1 MESFL
6 IGLQFLTRIYITR
19 QTVWTEENFGK
30 SVKYFPLIGAVVG
43 IISAA
48 SIGFFYWLTNGQL
61 PILTS
66 ALAFMLPIILT
77 GGIHC
82 DGFIDSFD
90 GLFSGREREK
100 ILEIM
105 KDSRVGAF
113 GAVSFILLTALEISA
128 LIELLQLSIAW
139 SLTAIFSAPIISR
152 LMMVVTIGKFPY
164 ARREG
169 MGKAF
174 AKFTT
179 RQTNFFALVSTLLIL
194 SPLIFLDMKIFLATI
209 LALIISFGF
218 TLYFGNFAVKKIG
231 GVTGDIYGAVSTLI
245 ELLVPII
252 FLLSEILFLW

>member
-30 SVKYFPLIGAVVG
+30 SVKYFPLIGAVIG

-48 SIGFFYWLTNGQL
+48 LTGIFYILTGAKL
-61 PILTS
+61 PILTA
-66 ALAFMLPIILT
+66 ALAFTLPIIIT

-82 DGFIDSFD
+82 DGFIDSVD

-113 GAVSFILLTALEISA
+113 GAVSLVLLATLEVA
-128 LIELLQLSIAW
+128 TLIELFQISLMW
-139 SLTAIFSAPIISR
+139 SLSAIFSAPIISR
-152 LMMVVTIGKFPY
+152 LMMVVTIRKFPY

-174 AKFTT
+174 SKYTT
-179 RQTNFFALVSTLLIL
+179 RQTILFATLTAILIL
-194 SPLIFLDMKIFLATI
+194 SALILVDVKIFLATMS
-209 LALIISFGF
+209 ALIISLGF
-218 TLYFGNFAVKKIG
+218 TFYFGNFATKKIG
-231 GVTGDIYGAVSTLI
+231 GVTGDIYGATSTLV
-245 ELLVPII
+245 ELIVI
-252 FLLSEILFLW
+252 FIFILAINI

>member
-1 MESFL
+1 MNEFL
-6 IGLQFLTRIYITR
+6 VGLQFLTRISIVV
-19 QTVWTEENFGK
+19 QTEWTEENFGR
-30 SVKYFPLIGAVVG
+30 SVKYFPLIGAIVG

-48 SIGFFYWLTNGQL
+48 LIGGVYFVTNGRL
-61 PILTS
+61 PIFTG
-66 ALAFMLPIILT
+66 ALAFTLPIILT

-82 DGFIDSFD
+82 DGFIDSVD

-113 GAVSFILLTALEISA
+113 GAVSLVLLAALEISA
-128 LIELLQLSIAW
+128 LVELIQLSICA
-139 SLTAIFSAPIISR
+139 SLASIFVAPIISR
-152 LMMVVTIGKFPY
+152 LAMVVTIGTFPY
-164 ARREG
+164 ARPEG

-179 RQTNFFALVSTLLIL
+179 RRTIIFAALSTILILIPLAFVDVKIFVTTSAALLISL
-194 SPLIFLDMKIFLATI
+194 M
-209 LALIISFGF
+209 F

-231 GVTGDIYGAVSTLI
+231 GVTGDIYGAISLII

-252 FLLSEILFLW
+252 FLTANIF

>member
-1 MESFL
+1 MDAFL
-6 IGLQFLTRIYITR
+6 IGLQFLTRIYIKR

-30 SVKYFPLIGAVVG
+30 SVKFFPLIGAVIG

-48 SIGFFYWLTNGQL
+48 SIGFFYFLTEGKL
-61 PILTS
+61 PIFTAAIS
-66 ALAFMLPIILT
+66 FALPIIIT

-82 DGFIDSFD
+82 DGFIDSID

-113 GAVSFILLTALEISA
+113 GAVSLVLLAALEISA
-128 LIELLQLSIAW
+128 LIELLKLSIAW
-139 SLTAIFSAPIISR
+139 SLAAIFSAPIISR
-152 LMMVVTIGKFPY
+152 LMMVITIGKFPY

-179 RQTNFFALVSTLLIL
+179 RRTIIFAAASTIFIL
-194 SPLIFLDMKIFLATI
+194 SPIIFVDTKIFLATI
-209 LALIISFGF
+209 LALIISLSF
-218 TLYFGNFAVKKIG
+218 TFYFGNFATKKIG
-231 GVTGDIYGAVSTLI
+231 GVTGDIYGAVSTLV
-245 ELLVPII
+245 ELIVPII
-252 FLLSEILFLW
+252 FLLCKIFI

>member
-6 IGLQFLTRIYITR
+6 IGLQFLTRIYIAR
-19 QTVWTEENFGK
+19 QTEWTEENFGK
-30 SVKYFPLIGAVVG
+30 SVKYFPLIGAVIG

-48 SIGFFYWLTNGQL
+48 LTGIFLVATEGKL
-61 PILTS
+61 PILT
-66 ALAFMLPIILT
+66 AAIAFALPIIIT

-82 DGFIDSFD
+82 DGFIDSVD

-113 GAVSFILLTALEISA
+113 GAVGLILLATLEVSA
-128 LIELLQLSIAW
+128 LIELIKLSITW
-139 SLTAIFSAPIISR
+139 SLAAIFFAPIISR
-152 LMMVVTIGKFPY
+152 LMMVITIGIFPY

-169 MGKAF
+169 IGKAF

-179 RQTNFFALVSTLLIL
+179 RRTIFFALIETILLLTPVIFFDAE
-194 SPLIFLDMKIFLATI
+194 IFLTAI

-218 TLYFGNFAVKKIG
+218 TMYFGNFAVKKIG
-231 GVTGDIYGAVSTLI
+231 GVTGDIYGAVSSLV
-245 ELLVPII
+245 ELVVLII
-252 FLLSEILFLW
+252 FLLAEI

>member
-48 SIGFFYWLTNGQL
+48 SIGFFYWLTNGKL
-61 PILTS
+61 TILTG
-66 ALAFMLPIILT
+66 ALAFTLPIILT

-82 DGFIDSFD
+82 DGFIDSVD

-113 GAVSFILLTALEISA
+113 GAVSFILLAALEISA
-128 LIELLQLSIAW
+128 LIELLQLSIVW

-152 LMMVVTIGKFPY
+152 LNMVVTIGKFPY

-174 AKFTT
+174 AKYTT
-179 RQTNFFALVSTLLIL
+179 RRTILFALATTILIL
-194 SPLIFLDMKIFLATI
+194 SPLIFLDVKIFLATI
-209 LALIISFGF
+209 LALIISFSF
-218 TLYFGNFAVKKIG
+218 TLYFGNFSVKKIG
-231 GVTGDIYGAVSTLI
+231 GVTGDIYGAVSTLV

-252 FLLSEILFLW
+252 FLLSKILIL

>member
-6 IGLQFLTRIYITR
+6 IGLQFLTRISITR
-19 QTVWTEENFGK
+19 QTVWAEENFGK

-48 SIGFFYWLTNGQL
+48 SIGFFYWITKGNL
-61 PILTS
+61 PILTG
-66 ALAFMLPIILT
+66 ALSFTLPILLT

-82 DGFIDSFD
+82 DGFIDSID

-113 GAVSFILLTALEISA
+113 GAVSFVLLAALEISA
-128 LIELLQLSIAW
+128 LIELINFSIEW

-174 AKFTT
+174 AKYTT
-179 RQTNFFALVSTLLIL
+179 RQTIFIALAETILLLTPIIFFDV
-194 SPLIFLDMKIFLATI
+194 KIFLTVI

-218 TLYFGNFAVKKIG
+218 TLYFGNFAVKKID
-231 GVTGDIYGAVSTLI
+231 GVTGDIYGATSTIVELI
-245 ELLVPII
+245 VPII
-252 FLLSEILFLW
+252 ILLVANF

>member
-61 PILTS
+61 PILTG
-66 ALAFMLPIILT
+66 ALAFTLPIILT

-194 SPLIFLDMKIFLATI
+194 SPLIFLDVKIFLATI

-218 TLYFGNFAVKKIG
+218 TLYFGNFSVKKIG
-231 GVTGDIYGAVSTLI
+231 GVTGDIYGAVSTLV

-252 FLLSEILFLW
+252 FLLSKILIL

>member
-1 MESFL
+1 MDAFL
-6 IGLQFLTRIYITR
+6 IGLQFLTRIYIKR

-30 SVKYFPLIGAVVG
+30 SVKFFPLIGAVIG

-48 SIGFFYWLTNGQL
+48 SIGFFYFLTEGKL
-61 PILTS
+61 PIFTAAIS
-66 ALAFMLPIILT
+66 FALPIIIT

-82 DGFIDSFD
+82 DGFIDSID

-113 GAVSFILLTALEISA
+113 GAVSLVLLAALEISA
-128 LIELLQLSIAW
+128 LIELLKLSIAW
-139 SLTAIFSAPIISR
+139 SLAAIFSAPIISR
-152 LMMVVTIGKFPY
+152 LMMVITIGKFPY

-179 RQTNFFALVSTLLIL
+179 RRTIIFAAVTVIFIL
-194 SPLIFLDMKIFLATI
+194 SPIIFIDTKIFLSTI
-209 LALIISFGF
+209 LALIIS
-218 TLYFGNFAVKKIG
+218 L
-231 GVTGDIYGAVSTLI
+231 
-245 ELLVPII
+245 
-252 FLLSEILFLW
+252 

>member
-30 SVKYFPLIGAVVG
+30 SVKYFPLIGAVIG

-48 SIGFFYWLTNGQL
+48 SIGFFYWLTSGKLSILTGAFAFTL
-61 PILTS
+61 PIL
-66 ALAFMLPIILT
+66 LT

-82 DGFIDSFD
+82 DGFIDTVD

-113 GAVSFILLTALEISA
+113 GAVSLVLLAAVEISA
-128 LIELLQLSIAW
+128 FIEMIQISIVW

-152 LMMVVTIGKFPY
+152 LMMVVTIGEFPY

-174 AKFTT
+174 AKYTT
-179 RQTNFFALVSTLLIL
+179 WRTIFMALAETILIL
-194 SPLIFLDMKIFLATI
+194 SPIIFINAKMFAAIM

-231 GVTGDIYGAVSTLI
+231 GVTGDIYGAVSTLV
-245 ELLVPII
+245 ELIVLIILVVIVQV
-252 FLLSEILFLW
+252 FN